1 MWLRFLLSTVLLLAW
16 PAWADTVWLN
26 NGDRLSG
33 EILLL
38 DGGKLVLKTKYAGRV
53 LIDWKDV
60 STLSSDKPLLVK
72 RDNFEGQHSQH
83 LEAAEAGARQ
93 RKQ

>member
-53 LIDWKDV
+53 LIDWKDID
-60 STLSSDKPLLVK
+60 TLSSDKPLLV
-72 RDNFEGQHSQH
+72 RRIHEGAS
-83 LEAAEAGARQ
+83 GA
-93 RKQ
+93 